1 MNFSI
6 KTNARKIIQHE
17 ALVTAGARKRRA
29 LLVEVLPISGGC
41 LNVATQERSEFRR
54 TAVGRRASLV
64 TFLSRTRKSLGR
76 RDELPASAVKDWMVA
91 IDQAATSAIGALKLR
106 KRKALPSTNTLDS
119 AMAPAAKIGD
129 SRTPYAG

>member
-1 MNFSI
+1 M
-6 KTNARKIIQHE
+6 A
-17 ALVTAGARKRRA
+17 
-29 LLVEVLPISGGC
+29 LPIIAAAATIFEKHREPEGRGSV
-41 LNVATQERSEFRR
+41 VAFFWFLFLAKQE
-54 TAVGRRASLV
+54 
-64 TFLSRTRKSLGR
+64 KKLGR
-76 RDELPASAVKDWMVA
+76 RDELLASAVKDVMVA

>member
-1 MNFSI
+1 MLGTCGTALALRQTCRSAA
-6 KTNARKIIQHE
+6 ARQVCIHPLTRRGCLSS
-17 ALVTAGARKRRA
+17 ALV
-29 LLVEVLPISGGC
+29 
-41 LNVATQERSEFRR
+41 QR
-54 TAVGRRASLV
+54 TASFAAGRPKRIFGD
-64 TFLSRTRKSLGR
+64 FLGAARKSLGR
-76 RDELPASAVKDWMVA
+76 RDELLASAVKDVMVA